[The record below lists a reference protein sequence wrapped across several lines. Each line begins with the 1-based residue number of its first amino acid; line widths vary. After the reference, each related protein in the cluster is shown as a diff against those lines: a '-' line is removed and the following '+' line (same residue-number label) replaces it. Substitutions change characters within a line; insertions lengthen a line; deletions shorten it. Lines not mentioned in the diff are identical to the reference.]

1 VKNAI
6 RLKSDYADAYN
17 TLGIIQL
24 QQERF
29 DEAKS
34 SIEMALKLNPGYSL
48 AWLNLGLVHR
58 SLGNSNE
65 IKACLEKAVSGNPRM
80 AKAWVVLAQD
90 AIDNGHFDI
99 AGKYLEIAENV
110 DPEGVEAW
118 SAKVLLKKMKPS
130 DSDWIE
136 KAEALLGKA
145 KTSSA
150 VSNLR
155 FSMGKYYDDIG
166 DYDKAFDSYKQAND
180 LAGASKKYNDDSV
193 RSLFQRAVSSYES
206 YSRFECGSKSDVP
219 VYVVGMPRSG
229 TSLVEQIL
237 AAHPHAY
244 GAGELQFWANVVEKQ
259 ADLIAGR
266 FYDVEFFENLASLAL
281 QDLNQ
286 RSGGN
291 VKKLSIRCLVTSC
304 TWG

>member
-180 LAGASKKYNDDSV
+180 LAGASKNTMMILCEVYSNELFHHMKVILDSSV
-193 RSLFQRAVSSYES
+193 ALSLMFLSMSWECPDLALRWLNKFLQHILMLMERGS
-206 YSRFECGSKSDVP
+206 YSF
-219 VYVVGMPRSG
+219 
-229 TSLVEQIL
+229 
-237 AAHPHAY
+237 
-244 GAGELQFWANVVEKQ
+244 
-259 ADLIAGR
+259 GR
-266 FYDVEFFENLASLAL
+266 MS
-281 QDLNQ
+281 
-286 RSGGN
+286 
-291 VKKLSIRCLVTSC
+291 
-304 TWG
+304 